1 MVQAVLRDIRQ
12 ENRRNDIYVDFFCI
26 MLIKM
31 VVKDQEENVR
41 KECRMDKDFRKVR
54 LGPNCRAIYQ
64 TL

>member
-1 MVQAVLRDIRQ
+1 LVQAVLRDIRQ

-54 LGPNCRAIYQ
+54 LGPNCGAIYQ